1 MNTEIQQGIKIA
13 VISDLHVMAPQLLVK
28 GGSAFEEYLQ
38 RDRKMLVESLS
49 ILDTLISD
57 ILSQK
62 PHLTIVTGDLTKD
75 GERLSHELV
84 ATQLQRLVDAGIQ
97 VLVVPGNHDINNPDA
112 RVYDGD
118 SQTPADTITRNEFA
132 TIYRNMGYD
141 ALSRRNADTLSYCR
155 DIGDDLTILAIDA
168 CMDRLNT
175 FVSRGDAKDH
185 CKTSG
190 RLEPS
195 TQQWLVDEA
204 ERATSSGRRVIAM
217 MHHHLVPHFHMED
230 TLAAPYMVDDAA
242 QLCRRLI
249 QAGVHVIFTGHLHI
263 SDIGQINH
271 HQGKMVEIA
280 TAAAVG
286 YPCQWRM
293 VTCAP
298 RVGKLQL
305 RTIELHSLPGDPDFG
320 ERARETFV
328 NCIPSMTH
336 GVLSRYWTNIVQA
349 INNYRDEHPFVM
361 RYVNLP
367 ETPDAVANLLL
378 KYLQEPV
385 TRVYIAFAEGNEGGF
400 DNHGVIEEL
409 ITGVNHVV
417 NETVMGILRPFV
429 KAAMRFRIYN
439 TARLVLRSI
448 LEDRNE
454 IGTKHE
460 TIINDHTAIIDF

>member
-1 MNTEIQQGIKIA
+1 MDTEIQQGIKIA
-13 VISDLHVMAPQLLVK
+13 VISDLHVMAPQLLIK
-28 GGSAFEEYLQ
+28 GGSAFDEYLQ
-38 RDRKMLVESLS
+38 HDRKMLIESPL
-49 ILDTLISD
+49 ILETLIND
-57 ILSQK
+57 ILSQQ
-62 PHLTIVTGDLTKD
+62 PRLTIVTGDLTKD
-75 GERLSHELV
+75 GERVSHEMV
-84 ATQLQRLVDAGIQ
+84 AAQLQRLVDAGIQ

-112 RVYDGD
+112 KVYDGD
-118 SQTPADTITRNEFA
+118 SQTATDTITRNEFA
-132 TIYRNMGYD
+132 AIYRNMGYD
-141 ALSRRNADTLSYCR
+141 ESSRRDNDTLSYSR
-155 DIGDDLTILAIDA
+155 DIDEDLTILAIDA

-175 FVSRGDAKDH
+175 FVSRGDARDH

-190 RLEPS
+190 QLEPS

-204 ERATSSGRRVIAM
+204 ERATASGRRIIAM

-230 TLAAPYMVDDAA
+230 TLAAPYMVDEAG

-263 SDIGQINH
+263 SDISQTSLF
-271 HQGKMVEIA
+271 QGKMVEIA

-298 RVGKLQL
+298 RAGKMQL
-305 RTIELHSLPGDPDFG
+305 RTIALHSLPGDKDFG

-336 GVLSRYWTNIVQA
+336 GVLSRYWPDINLA
-349 INNYRDEHPFVM
+349 IDNYRGKHPFVM
-361 RYVNLP
+361 RYIDLP
-367 ETPDAVANLLL
+367 DTPKAVADMLL

-385 TRVYIAFAEGNEGGF
+385 TRVYIAFAEGNEGGY

-417 NETVMGILRPFV
+417 DETVKGILRPFV
-429 KAAMRFRIYN
+429 KAAMRLRIYK

-448 LEDRNE
+448 LEDRND
-454 IGTKHE
+454 IGTKDE
-460 TIINDHTAIIDF
+460 VIINDHTAIIDF